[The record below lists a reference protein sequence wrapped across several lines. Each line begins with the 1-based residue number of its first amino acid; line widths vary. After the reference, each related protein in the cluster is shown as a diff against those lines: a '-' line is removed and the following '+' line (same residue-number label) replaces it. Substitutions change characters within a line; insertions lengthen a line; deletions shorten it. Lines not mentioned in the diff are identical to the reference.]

1 MILKRWEIKGSFCRE
16 REKREREKE
25 RDGERRRT
33 SVTGESEL

>member
-1 MILKRWEIKGSFCRE
+1 MILKRWELKGSFWRE